1 MSNKDLKIFEK
12 NIGYSFKYI
21 EHLKIALTHKSFIDE
36 EPTSPT
42 NQRYEFIGDTFLDF
56 DLSLFLFDNYPNLD
70 EGSLT
75 KIRSGA
81 VDQNALVNL
90 AKEIDIGKYLFMS
103 KPEESTGGR
112 DKSSILEDAVE
123 ALIAAIYFDG
133 GLEEVNK
140 FISKFIYPLIDKLS
154 KNPGQKDYKTRL
166 QEYYAKK
173 GQKVTYTAKSEGP
186 DHNKQFNAQVILEN
200 KIIGKGIGKSK
211 KNAEQMAAKD
221 AFSKMSE

>member
-1 MSNKDLKIFEK
+1 MSNKDLKNFEK
-12 NIGYSFKYI
+12 NIGYSFKDI
-21 EHLKIALTHKSFIDE
+21 EHLKTALTHKSFIDE

-42 NQRYEFIGDTFLDF
+42 NQRYEFIGDTILDY

-81 VDQNALVNL
+81 VDQNSLVNL
-90 AKEIDIGKYLFMS
+90 AKEIDIGKFLFMS

-166 QEYYAKK
+166 QEYFAKK

-221 AFSKMSE
+221 AFSKMS

>member
-1 MSNKDLKIFEK
+1 MSNKDLKNFEK
-12 NIGYSFKYI
+12 NIGYSFKDI

-42 NQRYEFIGDTFLDF
+42 NQRYEFIGDTILDF

-81 VDQNALVNL
+81 VDQNSLVNL
-90 AKEIDIGKYLFMS
+90 AKEIDIGKFLFMS

-186 DHNKQFNAQVILEN
+186 DHKKQFNAQVILEN

-221 AFSKMSE
+221 AFSKMS

>member
-1 MSNKDLKIFEK
+1 MSNKDLKIFET
-12 NIGYSFKYI
+12 NIGYSFKDI

-42 NQRYEFIGDTFLDF
+42 NQRYEFIGDTILDF

-90 AKEIDIGKYLFMS
+90 AKEIDIGKFLFMS

-221 AFSKMSE
+221 AFSKMS

>member
-1 MSNKDLKIFEK
+1 MSNKDLKIFET
-12 NIGYSFKYI
+12 NIGYSFKDI

-42 NQRYEFIGDTFLDF
+42 NQRYEFIGDTILDY

-90 AKEIDIGKYLFMS
+90 AKEIDIGKFLFMS

-221 AFSKMSE
+221 AFSKMS

>member
-42 NQRYEFIGDTFLDF
+42 NQRYEFIGDTILDF

-186 DHNKQFNAQVILEN
+186 DHKKQFNAQVILEN

-221 AFSKMSE
+221 AFSKMS

>member
-1 MSNKDLKIFEK
+1 MSNKDLKIFET
-12 NIGYSFKYI
+12 NIGYTFKDI

-42 NQRYEFIGDTFLDF
+42 NQRYEFIGDTILDF

-90 AKEIDIGKYLFMS
+90 AKEINIGKFLFMS

-221 AFSKMSE
+221 AFSKMS

>member
-1 MSNKDLKIFEK
+1 MSNKDLKYFEK
-12 NIGYSFKYI
+12 NIGYSFKDI

-42 NQRYEFIGDTFLDF
+42 NQRYEFIGDTILDF

-90 AKEIDIGKYLFMS
+90 AKEIDIGKFLFMS

-221 AFSKMSE
+221 AFSKMS

>member
-12 NIGYSFKYI
+12 NIGYSFKDI

-42 NQRYEFIGDTFLDF
+42 NQRYEFIGDTILDF

-166 QEYYAKK
+166 QEYFAKK

-221 AFSKMSE
+221 AFSKMS

>member
-1 MSNKDLKIFEK
+1 MSNKDLKIFET
-12 NIGYSFKYI
+12 NIGYSFKDI

-42 NQRYEFIGDTFLDF
+42 NQRYEFIGDTILDF

-90 AKEIDIGKYLFMS
+90 AKEIDIGKFLFMS

-221 AFSKMSE
+221 AFSKMR

>member
-1 MSNKDLKIFEK
+1 MSNKDLKIFET
-12 NIGYSFKYI
+12 NIGYSFKDI

-42 NQRYEFIGDTFLDF
+42 NQRYEFIGDTILDF

-90 AKEIDIGKYLFMS
+90 AKEIDIGKFLFMS

-166 QEYYAKK
+166 QEYFAKK

-221 AFSKMSE
+221 AFSKMS

>member
-12 NIGYSFKYI
+12 NIGYSFKDI

-42 NQRYEFIGDTFLDF
+42 NQRYEFIGDTILDF

-90 AKEIDIGKYLFMS
+90 AKEIDIGKFLFMS

-133 GLEEVNK
+133 GLKEVNK

-221 AFSKMSE
+221 AFSKMS

>member
-12 NIGYSFKYI
+12 NIGYSFKDI

-42 NQRYEFIGDTFLDF
+42 NQRYEFIGDTILDF

-90 AKEIDIGKYLFMS
+90 AKEIDIGKFLFMS

-166 QEYYAKK
+166 QEYFAKK

-200 KIIGKGIGKSK
+200 KIIGKGLGKSK

-221 AFSKMSE
+221 AFSKMS

>member
-12 NIGYSFKYI
+12 NIGYSFKDI
-21 EHLKIALTHKSFIDE
+21 AHLKTALTHKSFIDE

-42 NQRYEFIGDTFLDF
+42 NQRYEFIGDTILDF

-90 AKEIDIGKYLFMS
+90 AKEIDIGKFLFMS

-221 AFSKMSE
+221 AFSKMS

>member
-1 MSNKDLKIFEK
+1 MCIRDSLKT
-12 NIGYSFKYI
+12 
-21 EHLKIALTHKSFIDE
+21 ALTHKSFIDE

-42 NQRYEFIGDTFLDF
+42 NQRYEFIGDTILDF

-90 AKEIDIGKYLFMS
+90 AKEIDIGKFLFMS

-166 QEYYAKK
+166 QEYFAKK

-221 AFSKMSE
+221 AFSKMS

>member
-12 NIGYSFKYI
+12 NIGYSFKDI

-42 NQRYEFIGDTFLDF
+42 NQRYEFIGDTILDF

-81 VDQNALVNL
+81 VDQNSLVNL
-90 AKEIDIGKYLFMS
+90 AKEIDIGKFLFMS

-221 AFSKMSE
+221 AFSKMS

>member
-42 NQRYEFIGDTFLDF
+42 NQRYEFIGDTILAF
-56 DLSLFLFDNYPNLD
+56 DLSLFLLDNYPNLD

-90 AKEIDIGKYLFMS
+90 AKEIDIGKFLFMS

-221 AFSKMSE
+221 AFSKMS

>member
-12 NIGYSFKYI
+12 NIGYSFKDI

-42 NQRYEFIGDTFLDF
+42 NQRYEFIGDTILDF

-81 VDQNALVNL
+81 VDQNSLVNL
-90 AKEIDIGKYLFMS
+90 AKEIDIGKFLFMS

-221 AFSKMSE
+221 AFSNMS

>member
-12 NIGYSFKYI
+12 NIGYSFKDI

-42 NQRYEFIGDTFLDF
+42 NQRYEFIGDTILDF

-90 AKEIDIGKYLFMS
+90 AKEINIGKFLFMS

-221 AFSKMSE
+221 AFSKMS

>member
-1 MSNKDLKIFEK
+1 MSNKDLKNFQK
-12 NIGYSFKYI
+12 NIGYSFKDI

-42 NQRYEFIGDTFLDF
+42 NQRYEFIGDTILDF

-90 AKEIDIGKYLFMS
+90 AKEIDIGKFLFMS

-166 QEYYAKK
+166 QEYFAKK

-221 AFSKMSE
+221 AFSKMS

>member
-1 MSNKDLKIFEK
+1 MSNKDLKILEK
-12 NIGYSFKYI
+12 NIGYSFKDI

-42 NQRYEFIGDTFLDF
+42 NQRYEFIGDTILDF

-81 VDQNALVNL
+81 VDQNSLVNL
-90 AKEIDIGKYLFMS
+90 AKEIDIGKFLFMS

-186 DHNKQFNAQVILEN
+186 DHKKQFNAQVILEN
-200 KIIGKGIGKSK
+200 KIIGKVIGKSK

-221 AFSKMSE
+221 AFSKMS

>member
-12 NIGYSFKYI
+12 NIGYSFKDI

-42 NQRYEFIGDTFLDF
+42 NQRYEFNGDTILDY

-90 AKEIDIGKYLFMS
+90 AKEIDIGKFLFMS

-221 AFSKMSE
+221 AFSKMS

>member
-1 MSNKDLKIFEK
+1 MSNKDLKNFEK
-12 NIGYSFKYI
+12 NIGYSFKDI

-42 NQRYEFIGDTFLDF
+42 NQRYEFIGDTILDF

-81 VDQNALVNL
+81 VDKNALVNL
-90 AKEIDIGKYLFMS
+90 AKEINIGKFLFMS

-221 AFSKMSE
+221 AFSKMS

>member
-12 NIGYSFKYI
+12 NIGYSFKDI

-42 NQRYEFIGDTFLDF
+42 NQRYEFIGDTILDY

-90 AKEIDIGKYLFMS
+90 AKEIDIGKFLFMS

-221 AFSKMSE
+221 AFSKMS

>member
-1 MSNKDLKIFEK
+1 MSNKDLKNFEK
-12 NIGYSFKYI
+12 NIGYSFKDI
-21 EHLKIALTHKSFIDE
+21 EHLKTALTHKSFIDE

-42 NQRYEFIGDTFLDF
+42 NQRYEFIGDTILDF

-81 VDQNALVNL
+81 VDQNSLVNL
-90 AKEIDIGKYLFMS
+90 AKEIDIGKFLFMS

-166 QEYYAKK
+166 QEYFAKK

-221 AFSKMSE
+221 AFSKMS

>member
-12 NIGYSFKYI
+12 NIGYSFKDI

-42 NQRYEFIGDTFLDF
+42 NQRYEFIGDTILDF

-90 AKEIDIGKYLFMS
+90 AKEIDIGKFLFMS

-186 DHNKQFNAQVILEN
+186 DHNKQFNAQVIL
-200 KIIGKGIGKSK
+200 
-211 KNAEQMAAKD
+211 
-221 AFSKMSE
+221 

>member
-12 NIGYSFKYI
+12 NIGYSFKDI
-21 EHLKIALTHKSFIDE
+21 EHLKIALTHTSFIDE

-42 NQRYEFIGDTFLDF
+42 NQRYEFIGDTILDF

-90 AKEIDIGKYLFMS
+90 AKEIDIGKFLFMS

-140 FISKFIYPLIDKLS
+140 FISNFIYPLIDKLS

-200 KIIGKGIGKSK
+200 KIIGKGVGKSK

-221 AFSKMSE
+221 AFSKMS

>member
-12 NIGYSFKYI
+12 NIGYSFKDI
-21 EHLKIALTHKSFIDE
+21 EHLKTALTHKSFIDE

-42 NQRYEFIGDTFLDF
+42 NQRYEFTGDTILDF

-90 AKEIDIGKYLFMS
+90 AKEIDIGKFLFMS

-221 AFSKMSE
+221 AFSKMS

>member
-12 NIGYSFKYI
+12 NIGYSFKDI

-42 NQRYEFIGDTFLDF
+42 NQRYEFIGDTILDF

-90 AKEIDIGKYLFMS
+90 AKEIDIGKFLFMS

-166 QEYYAKK
+166 QEYFAKK

-221 AFSKMSE
+221 AFSKMS

>member
-42 NQRYEFIGDTFLDF
+42 NQRYEFIGDTILDF

-140 FISKFIYPLIDKLS
+140 FISKFIYPLIDKLP

-221 AFSKMSE
+221 AFSKMS

>member
-12 NIGYSFKYI
+12 NIGYSFKDI
-21 EHLKIALTHKSFIDE
+21 EHLKIALTHKSYIDE

-42 NQRYEFIGDTFLDF
+42 NQRYEFIGDTILDF

-90 AKEIDIGKYLFMS
+90 AKEIDIGKFLFMS

-221 AFSKMSE
+221 AFSKMS

>member
-1 MSNKDLKIFEK
+1 MNMKDLKFFEK
-12 NIGYSFKYI
+12 NIGYSFKDTN
-21 EHLKIALTHKSFIDE
+21 HLKTALTHKSFIDE

-42 NQRYEFIGDTFLDF
+42 NQRYEFIGDTILDF
-56 DLSLFLFDNYPNLD
+56 DLSIFLFDNYPNLD

-90 AKEIDIGKYLFMS
+90 ANQIDIGTFLFMS
-103 KPEESTGGR
+103 KAEESTGGR

-133 GLEEVNK
+133 GLKEVNN
-140 FISKFIYPLIDKLS
+140 FISKFIYPLIEDLS

-166 QEYYAKK
+166 QEFFAKK
-173 GQKVTYTAKSEGP
+173 GQKVSYTTRSEGP
-186 DHNKQFNAQVILEN
+186 DHKKQFNAQVILDN
-200 KIIGKGIGKSK
+200 KIIGNGVGNSK

-221 AFSKMSE
+221 VFSKMSK

>member
-12 NIGYSFKYI
+12 NIGYSFKDI
-21 EHLKIALTHKSFIDE
+21 EHLKTALTHKSFIDE

-42 NQRYEFIGDTFLDF
+42 NQRYEFIGDTILDF

-90 AKEIDIGKYLFMS
+90 AKEIDIGKFLFMS

-140 FISKFIYPLIDKLS
+140 FISNFIYPLIDKLS

-221 AFSKMSE
+221 AFSKMS

>member
-42 NQRYEFIGDTFLDF
+42 NQRYEFIGDTILDF

-133 GLEEVNK
+133 GLEEVNI

-221 AFSKMSE
+221 AFSKMS